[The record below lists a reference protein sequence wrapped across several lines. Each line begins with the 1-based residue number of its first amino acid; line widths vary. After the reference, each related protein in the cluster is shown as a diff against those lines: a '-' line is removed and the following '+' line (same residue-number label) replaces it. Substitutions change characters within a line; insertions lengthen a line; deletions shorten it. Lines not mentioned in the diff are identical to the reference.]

1 MKNWKR
7 DKEDMKLWK
16 YKDYEEYKKLQ
27 IDANIKKLHAVW
39 CSESTVKKIR
49 TMYPDVDSVLC
60 HGARNGRELE
70 FFLDQYPD
78 SRVNGTDISP
88 TANEIANMFEWDFHE
103 VKEEW
108 VGKWN
113 MIYSNSFDH
122 SYDPEKC
129 LRTWTDQLTEDGILC
144 VELMVGSDNTSSG
157 MDPLQISKGEF
168 LNIVEGLGFE
178 EVITFNVKANHGNS
192 RVVVSTRK

>member
-1 MKNWKR
+1 
-7 DKEDMKLWK
+7 MKLWK
-16 YKDYEEYKKLQ
+16 YKNYEEYKKLQ

-39 CSESTVKKIR
+39 CSESTVKKIQL
-49 TMYPDVDSVLC
+49 MYPDVESVLC
-60 HGARNGRELE
+60 HGARNGRELQ

-78 SRVNGTDISP
+78 GCVAGTDISP
-88 TANEIANMFEWDFHE
+88 TANEISNMFEWDFHE

-108 VGKWN
+108 VGKWD

-144 VELMVGSDNTSSG
+144 VELMVGSDNTSSE

-168 LNIVEGLGFE
+168 LNIIEGLGFE
-178 EVITFNVKANHGNS
+178 EVITFNVNAGHGNS

>member
-1 MKNWKR
+1 MCIR
-7 DKEDMKLWK
+7 D
-16 YKDYEEYKKLQ
+16 
-27 IDANIKKLHAVW
+27 
-39 CSESTVKKIR
+39 R
-49 TMYPDVDSVLC
+49 
-60 HGARNGRELE
+60 
-70 FFLDQYPD
+70 
-78 SRVNGTDISP
+78 
-88 TANEIANMFEWDFHE
+88 
-103 VKEEW
+103 EEW

-178 EVITFNVKANHGNS
+178 EVITFNVKAGHGNS

>member
-1 MKNWKR
+1 
-7 DKEDMKLWK
+7 MKLWK

-49 TMYPDVDSVLC
+49 IMYPDVDSVLC

-78 SRVNGTDISP
+78 SRVIGTDISP

-108 VGKWN
+108 LGKWN

-157 MDPLQISKGEF
+157 MDPLQISKSEF

-178 EVITFNVKANHGNS
+178 EVITFNVKAGHGNS